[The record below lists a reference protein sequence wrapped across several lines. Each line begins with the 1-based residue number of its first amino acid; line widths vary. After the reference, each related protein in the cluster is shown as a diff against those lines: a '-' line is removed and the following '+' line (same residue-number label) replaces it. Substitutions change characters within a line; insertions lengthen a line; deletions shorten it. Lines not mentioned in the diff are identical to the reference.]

1 MSDLEERGSSYIAPV
16 DSPRIAVLWMVFGSV
31 CFGTMNALVKW
42 TSFHADVWMIIMVR
56 SAVIAFAV
64 AIFATSRGLSLKVS
78 DKRTML
84 LRCVVGLIAMILYF
98 TALGRIPIGQAVT
111 LQYTAPLF
119 VALLSGR
126 VIRER
131 VEPVV
136 ALLVGTAFAGIVLIV
151 SPDLSSI
158 DSDALLALGSGFFA
172 AMAYMYVREL
182 RNTDSASSVV
192 FWFAAFSVVGSIFQ
206 ALPDVAGLEWKTI
219 AALIGIGIGAGGGQ
233 VGITMAYHRANA
245 AWVSAFSYLTV
256 IVATFYGFTLFNESL
271 GASDWLGGLLIV
283 GSGIALIFM
292 APPGDS

>member
-1 MSDLEERGSSYIAPV
+1 M
-16 DSPRIAVLWMVFGSV
+16 
-31 CFGTMNALVKW
+31 
-42 TSFHADVWMIIMVR
+42 
-56 SAVIAFAV
+56 
-64 AIFATSRGLSLKVS
+64 
-78 DKRTML
+78 
-84 LRCVVGLIAMILYF
+84 
-98 TALGRIPIGQAVT
+98 T

-192 FWFAAFSVVGSIFQ
+192 FWFAAF
-206 ALPDVAGLEWKTI
+206 
-219 AALIGIGIGAGGGQ
+219 
-233 VGITMAYHRANA
+233 
-245 AWVSAFSYLTV
+245 
-256 IVATFYGFTLFNESL
+256 
-271 GASDWLGGLLIV
+271 
-283 GSGIALIFM
+283 
-292 APPGDS
+292 